1 MLLQRFLTETEEETE
16 KEPVVYRYALRFSLH
31 LTLIGLFESIF
42 VWSFISPA
50 EDAALVSIVNGYTQ
64 GLLNMCAV
72 LTNEER
78 VIVRE
83 IVDDFVNQSRIDTI
97 GINAYASRSAWN
109 TTLVRRSW
117 FYVGGLGAVF
127 VALVVFGRRYTTKW
141 RTLILEDLALVALLG
156 LYEWMFFSTVVLR
169 YQALSMPELNR
180 LVVDEVNAQC

>member
-1 MLLQRFLTETEEETE
+1 MLQRFLTDLDEPETE
-16 KEPVVYRYALRFSLH
+16 KEPIAYRYALRFSLH
-31 LTLIGLFESIF
+31 LMLIGLFESIF

-78 VIVRE
+78 VVVRE
-83 IVDDFVNQSRIDTI
+83 LVDDFVNQTRIDMI

-109 TTLVRRSW
+109 TALVRRSW
-117 FYVGGLGAVF
+117 FYVGGLGTVF
-127 VALVVFGRRYTTKW
+127 VALVVFGRRYKTKW
-141 RTLILEDLALVALLG
+141 RTLILEDVALIVLLG

-169 YQALSMPELNR
+169 YQAISMPELNR
-180 LVVDEVNAQC
+180 MVVDELNAQC